1 MLLESICSHDISCI
15 AVVTGLTI
23 TTPPHN
29 VSVNEGED
37 VIVTC
42 ETSDEGDPD
51 VIEWYEYVTVAEGFR
66 IWNSQED
73 PSEIDHPEVFEIV
86 GTYNLKIKNI
96 SIFYGGKYGCK
107 LMLADDTARTA
118 YVSVFSKLYRREQ
131 CALVLYRSMK
141 KLMQKF

>member
-1 MLLESICSHDISCI
+1 MFTRVSV
-15 AVVTGLTI
+15 ATGLI
-23 TTPPHN
+23 IVTPPQN
-29 VSVNEGED
+29 VSAIEGED

-51 VIEWYEYVTVAEGFR
+51 VIEWYEYVTVETGAR
-66 IWNSQED
+66 IWHSQED

-96 SIFYGGKYGCK
+96 SIFYGGKYGCR
-107 LMLADDTARTA
+107 LVLADDTVRTA

-131 CALVLYRSMK
+131 CALKTIVPYRSMK
-141 KLMQKF
+141 KKLLKKC